1 MVWLPRR
8 AHRRHP
14 QARDDRAVPCQ
25 RLPRPD
31 PDARA
36 RRAPGDR
43 LAGGLPPDGGGQ
55 ARPAT
60 GMTVAVVG
68 AGLAGVRTCEALRAR
83 GYVDR
88 IVLVGEERHSP
99 YSRPPL
105 SKEVLRGDKDDS
117 VATLRTA
124 DELAALDVDVRLG
137 VTATSL
143 RPQERQVDL
152 DDGSAVDYAEVV
164 VATGAQPRTL
174 PGVRLD
180 GVHVLRTLDDCT
192 ALRDRLDEDARVVVV
207 GAGFIGLEVAAS
219 ARSRGARSR
228 SSTCCP
234 RRWPASS

>member
-43 LAGGLPPDGGGQ
+43 LAGGLPPDGGGE

-83 GYVDR
+83 GYVDT
-88 IVLVGEERHSP
+88 IVLIGEERHQP

-105 SKEVLRGDKDDS
+105 SKEVLRGDKDAS
-117 VATLRTA
+117 VATLRTPE
-124 DELAALDVDVRLG
+124 ELATLDVDMRLG
-137 VTATSL
+137 VRATGL
-143 RPQERQVDL
+143 RVADRVIEL
-152 DDGSAVDYAEVV
+152 EDGSPLSYDDVV
-164 VATGAQPRTL
+164 LATGAQPRTL
-174 PGVRLD
+174 PGVRL
-180 GVHVLRTLDDCT
+180 
-192 ALRDRLDEDARVVVV
+192 
-207 GAGFIGLEVAAS
+207 
-219 ARSRGARSR
+219 
-228 SSTCCP
+228 
-234 RRWPASS
+234 